1 MDLDLLSNF
10 LSLLLFTQSCKIV
23 AQGKIQL
30 SDFVSFISCPIL
42 ESVTSYFIYQMF
54 FLPLVQSF
62 LFFFHFF
69 LFVVGGVE

>member
-42 ESVTSYFIYQMF
+42 ESVTSYFIFQMF
-54 FLPLVQSF
+54 FLLVQSF
-62 LFFFHFF
+62 LFFFPFF